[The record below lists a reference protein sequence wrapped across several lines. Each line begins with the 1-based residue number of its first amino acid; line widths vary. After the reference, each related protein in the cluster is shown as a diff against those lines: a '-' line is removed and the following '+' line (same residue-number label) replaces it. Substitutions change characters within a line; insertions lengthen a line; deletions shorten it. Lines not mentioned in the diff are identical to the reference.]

1 LLRLPLVQ
9 IFKMRFLILKGFFIL
24 ISSQLLFNV
33 SKANAAEEIK
43 IIYSIFSRTIEVN
56 SLKTFADTG
65 SSTRKLKRILK
76 ATGSPDKEIRSVLN
90 KDFEIPITVASKLVY
105 SEIGNVFLTRLS
117 SIIHPPR
124 ADDERTG
131 MLALRASIIQGIN
144 KGNGKINLIRFFER
158 YPTKTVILDVNALSK
173 VMNKVESISE
183 LLNFFTNSPLEKI
196 NEDTERDYFLSPSEA
211 VEYGLIDKVIK
222 K

>member
-1 LLRLPLVQ
+1 M
-9 IFKMRFLILKGFFIL
+9 KFLIVKTFFIL
-24 ISSQLLFNV
+24 LSSQMLFSI

-43 IIYSIFSRTIEVN
+43 IIYSIFSRTIQVK
-56 SLKTFADTG
+56 SLKTFAEEGT
-65 SSTRKLKRILK
+65 STRNLKRILK

-90 KDFEIPITVASKLVY
+90 KDFEIPITIASKLVY

-124 ADDERTG
+124 ANDERTG
-131 MLALRASIIQGIN
+131 ILALRASVIKGIDL
-144 KGNGKINLIRFFER
+144 GNGKINLISFFEG

-183 LLNFFTNSPLEKI
+183 LLDFFTNSPLEKI
-196 NEDTERDYFLSPSEA
+196 KTN
-211 VEYGLIDKVIK
+211 
-222 K
+222 

>member
-1 LLRLPLVQ
+1 MNFHKFS
-9 IFKMRFLILKGFFIL
+9 IIKFFFIL
-24 ISSQLLFNV
+24 IGSQLIFNT

-43 IIYSIFSRTIEVN
+43 IVYSIFSRTIKVN
-56 SLKTFADTG
+56 ELKTYAEEG
-65 SSTRKLKRILK
+65 NSTKTLKRILK

-90 KDFEIPITVASKLVY
+90 KDFEIPITIASKLVY

-117 SIIHPPR
+117 SIIHPTR

-131 MLALRASIIQGIN
+131 MLALRASIIQGI
-144 KGNGKINLIRFFER
+144 KIGNGKINMINFFEG

-183 LLNFFTNSPLEKI
+183 LLAFFTNSPLEKI
-196 NEDTERDYFLSPSEA
+196 KTN
-211 VEYGLIDKVIK
+211 
-222 K
+222 